1 MEAGLKRGHSKINQD
16 SSSYNEGFCSDE
28 TKSSDQDED
37 VEEEPHTC
45 MKVARASASP
55 VPSTKKMSNSK
66 SKSKK
71 SRTSG
76 KAKDQCNAWAG
87 TPMDT
92 SISRFMNAVAIRYER
107 ENEEYENRW

>member
-1 MEAGLKRGHSKINQD
+1 
-16 SSSYNEGFCSDE
+16 
-28 TKSSDQDED
+28 
-37 VEEEPHTC
+37 

-55 VPSTKKMSNSK
+55 VPSTKKTSNSK

-71 SRTSG
+71 SRKSG